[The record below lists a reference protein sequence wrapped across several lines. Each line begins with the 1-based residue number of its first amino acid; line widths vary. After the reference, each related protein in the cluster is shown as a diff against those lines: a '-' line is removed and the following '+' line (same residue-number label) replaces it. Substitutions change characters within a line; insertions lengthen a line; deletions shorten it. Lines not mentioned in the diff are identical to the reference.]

1 MSKVRD
7 RQTYRWTEKEVN
19 NAKSVHSVEEIWFED
34 LASYLGE
41 NFGINNSGFDA
52 KIYRSEKIYDPEVID
67 VKVIFP
73 SS

>member
-19 NAKSVHSVEEIWFED
+19 NAKSVHSLEEIWFED

-41 NFGINNSGFDA
+41 KFGINNSGFDA
-52 KIYRSEKIYDPEVID
+52 KIYRSEKIYDGEVID
-67 VKVIFP
+67 VKVSTP
-73 SS
+73 L